1 MKDEIT
7 ITREEYNTAVHKAMD
22 DIIDKS
28 KKQNNSTLATSLSGA
43 LYSIFAAEL
52 FMMLFSDDE
61 EQLEIE
67 EHN

>member
-22 DIIDKS
+22 VLIDMS
-28 KKQNNSTLATSLSGA
+28 KKRNNSALATSLSGA

-52 FMMLFSDDE
+52 LVVLFSDDE
-61 EQLEIE
+61 GQLEIE